1 MKTTAK
7 ILCATLALILFSCTN
22 EDDLIDENAA
32 PVSTNDESLSPVST
46 NSKTSSQKI
55 TSPSNTLKTWN
66 FDNLNE
72 WVDATQVGVPNYFI
86 DNGNLNISTHA
97 NTYDRTKIKSIA
109 SYTTG
114 TYTWKVY
121 VPEMGVGDQASIG
134 AFLYNNDT
142 HELDFEIGYGKQ
154 SERTSLNALS
164 DELIVYMTS
173 QANPAQTYRKTI
185 KREQWYTLSIQLT
198 LVNRNYYAKWI
209 INNEVLGATPL
220 NYGTKFK
227 FNIFCSMENLTFIGD
242 HIPNSDNYALFDFV
256 EYKAN

>member
-1 MKTTAK
+1 MKNTVK

-22 EDDLIDENAA
+22 EDLVDESAA
-32 PVSTNDESLSPVST
+32 PVSTNDESATSVST
-46 NSKTSSQKI
+46 NSKTSSPKI
-55 TSPSNTLKTWN
+55 TSPSTLKTWN

-72 WVDATQVGVPNYFI
+72 WVDATQVGTPNYFLE
-86 DNGNLNISTHA
+86 NGNLNISTHA
-97 NTYDRTKIKSIA
+97 NTYDRTKIKSVA
-109 SYTTG
+109 AYTTG
-114 TYTWKVY
+114 TYTWRVY
-121 VPEMGVGDQASIG
+121 VPAMGEGDQASIG

-154 SERTSLNALS
+154 SERESLNALS

-173 QANPAQTYRKTI
+173 QANPVQTYRKTI

-209 INNEVLGATPL
+209 INDEVLGSTPL

-227 FNIFCSMENLTFIGD
+227 FNIFCSMENLSFIGD
-242 HIPNSDNYALFDFV
+242 HIPYSDNYALFDFV
-256 EYKAN
+256 EYKSN

>member
-7 ILCATLALILFSCTN
+7 ILCVMLALILFSCTN
-22 EDDLIDENAA
+22 EDIINESSA
-32 PVSTNDESLSPVST
+32 PVSTNDESATSVST
-46 NSKTSSQKI
+46 NSKTSSPKI
-55 TSPSNTLKTWN
+55 TSPSTLKTWS

-97 NTYDRTKIKSIA
+97 NTYDRTKIKSVA

-121 VPEMGVGDQASIG
+121 VPTMGEGDMASIG

-209 INNEVLGATPL
+209 INNEVLGSTPL
-220 NYGTKFK
+220 NYGTRFK
-227 FNIFCSMENLTFIGD
+227 FNIFCSMENLAFIGD
-242 HIPNSDNYALFDFV
+242 HIPYSDNYALFDFV
-256 EYKAN
+256 EYNPN

>member
-1 MKTTAK
+1 MKATAK
-7 ILCATLALILFSCTN
+7 ILCVTLALILFSCTN
-22 EDDLIDENAA
+22 EEIIDESTT
-32 PVSTNDESLSPVST
+32 PVSTNNESATPEPT

-55 TSPSNTLKTWN
+55 ISPSTLKTWH

-72 WVDATQVGVPNYFI
+72 WVDATQVGAPNYFI
-86 DNGNLNISTHA
+86 ENGNLYIYTRA
-97 NTYDRTKIKSIA
+97 NTNDMTKIKSVD

-114 TYTWKVY
+114 TYTWRVY

-154 SERTSLNALS
+154 SERESLNALD

-173 QANPAQTYRKTI
+173 QANPAQTHRKTI
-185 KREQWYTLSIQLT
+185 KRGQWYNLSILLT
-198 LVNRNYYAKWI
+198 LVNRNYFAKWK
-209 INNEVLGATPL
+209 INNEVVGSTQLS
-220 NYGTKFK
+220 YGTKFK

-242 HIPNSDNYALFDFV
+242 HIPNSNNYALFDFV
-256 EYKAN
+256 EYASN

>member
-1 MKTTAK
+1 MKTTTK
-7 ILCATLALILFSCTN
+7 ILCVTLVLILFSCTN
-22 EDDLIDENAA
+22 EELIDESAS
-32 PVSTNDESLSPVST
+32 PLSTLPESTIP
-46 NSKTSSQKI
+46 NTSNQRTTG
-55 TSPSNTLKTWN
+55 TSTLKTWN

-154 SERTSLNALS
+154 SERESLNALS

-198 LVNRNYYAKWI
+198 LVNRNYYAKWV
-209 INNEVLGATPL
+209 INNVVLGSTPL

-227 FNIFCSMENLTFIGD
+227 FNIFCSVENLSFIGD
-242 HIPNSDNYALFDFV
+242 HIPYSDNYALFDYV
-256 EYKAN
+256 EYKSN

>member
-7 ILCATLALILFSCTN
+7 ILCITLALILFSCTN
-22 EDDLIDENAA
+22 EDIIDESVA
-32 PVSTNDESLSPVST
+32 PVSTKDESATSVST
-46 NSKTSSQKI
+46 NSKTSSPKI
-55 TSPSNTLKTWN
+55 TSPSTLKTWN

-86 DNGNLNISTHA
+86 DNGILNISTHA
-97 NTYDRTKIKSIA
+97 DTYDRTKIKSVA

-114 TYTWKVY
+114 TYTWKVF

-154 SERTSLNALS
+154 SERTALNALE

-173 QANPAQTYRKTI
+173 QANPALSYRKTI
-185 KREQWYTLSIQLT
+185 KRGQWYNLSIQLT
-198 LVNRNYYAKWI
+198 VVNRNYYAKWI
-209 INNEVLGATPL
+209 INNEVVAATQL

-227 FNIFCSMENLTFIGD
+227 FNIFCSMENLSFIGD
-242 HIPNSDNYALFDFV
+242 HIPYSDNYALFDFV
-256 EYKAN
+256 QYNAN

>member
-7 ILCATLALILFSCTN
+7 ILCVTLALILFSCTT
-22 EDDLIDENAA
+22 EDLIDESTA
-32 PVSTNDESLSPVST
+32 PVSTNAESAAPVST
-46 NSKTSSQKI
+46 NSKTSSSKT
-55 TSPSNTLKTWN
+55 TSPSNLKTWS

-72 WVDATQVGVPNYFI
+72 WIDATQVGDPNYFI
-86 DNGNLNISTHA
+86 ENGNLNISTLA
-97 NTYDRTKIKSIA
+97 NTYDRTKIKSIT

-114 TYTWKVY
+114 TYTWRVY

-154 SERTSLNALS
+154 SERTALNALD

-173 QANPAQTYRKTI
+173 QANPVQSYRKTI
-185 KREQWYTLSIQLT
+185 KRGQWYNLSIQLT
-198 LVNRNYYAKWI
+198 LVNRNYYAKWA
-209 INNEVLGATPL
+209 INNEVVAATQL

-227 FNIFCSMENLTFIGD
+227 FNIFCSVENLAFMGD
-242 HIPNSDNYALFDFV
+242 HIPYSNNFALFDFV
-256 EYKAN
+256 QYDTN

>member
-1 MKTTAK
+1 MKTTVK
-7 ILCATLALILFSCTN
+7 ILCGTLVLILFSCTN
-22 EDDLIDENAA
+22 EDLIDENTA
-32 PVSTNDESLSPVST
+32 PVSTIPKTSA
-46 NSKTSSQKI
+46 SKT
-55 TSPSNTLKTWN
+55 TSTSTLKTWN

-86 DNGNLNISTHA
+86 ENGNLNIYTRA

-114 TYTWKVY
+114 TYTWKVF

-154 SERTSLNALS
+154 SERESLNALS
-164 DELIVYMTS
+164 DELIVYITS
-173 QANPAQTYRKTI
+173 QSNPALSYRKTI
-185 KREQWYTLSIQLT
+185 KRGQWYSLSIQLT
-198 LVNRNYYAKWI
+198 LVNRNYFAKWA
-209 INNEVLGATPL
+209 INNEVLGATQL

-227 FNIFCSMENLTFIGD
+227 FNIFCSMENLSFIGD
-242 HIPNSDNYALFDFV
+242 HIPYSNNYALFDFV